1 MVRGIKTG
9 FFVTNLSLVI
19 HGGRKKL
26 TNHSANSQA
35 I

>member
-9 FFVTNLSLVI
+9 FFVTNLSLV
-19 HGGRKKL
+19 RRKKKL